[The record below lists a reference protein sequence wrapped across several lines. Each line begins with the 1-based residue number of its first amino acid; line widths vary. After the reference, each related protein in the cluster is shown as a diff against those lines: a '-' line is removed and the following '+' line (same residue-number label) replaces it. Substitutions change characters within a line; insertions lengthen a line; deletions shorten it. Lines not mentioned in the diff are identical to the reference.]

1 MTTPLIEPVTGPRT
15 LAYLAHK
22 LGRHRDRA
30 LVAVTSDL
38 PVPAHSTRR
47 SVSLADLVQAEEA
60 YWVRLT
66 KQGESFTLPVWDGA
80 ARRLWQ
86 AQITVSWW
94 ADNPHLVAAR
104 HLFDCVPLVRRDVET
119 LVHATLTNAHS
130 ADRETLE
137 EKLTASLST
146 PVHLQDIGIT
156 YGHGTLLLI
165 EDAVPEERRA
175 QLHDAQW
182 EVAVTEQNHQVQH
195 ARLTFYRDLVEQGPT
210 ALLAFWL
217 MHRPDDVPRIIE
229 AVQKIAPAP
238 TAGPDPDER
247 HLLALFEGMTGFER
261 QQVRKYTALGL
272 ARAGG
277 EPGRALIEELGL
289 LDVVPHQKDAP

>member
-30 LVAVTSDL
+30 LVTVTDDPL
-38 PVPAHSTRR
+38 AQAHSTRR
-47 SVSLADLVQAEEA
+47 SVSLAQLVQAEEA

-66 KQGESFTLPVWDGA
+66 KQGESFTIPVWNGT

-104 HLFDCVPLVRRDVET
+104 HLFDCVPLVRREIET
-119 LVHATLTNAHS
+119 LVHATLTNAYT

-137 EKLTASLST
+137 DKLTASLST
-146 PVHLQDIGIT
+146 PVHLRDIGIT

-182 EVAVTEQNHQVQH
+182 EIAVAEQNHHVQH
-195 ARLTFYRDLVEQGPT
+195 ARLTFYRDLIEQGPT

-229 AVQKIAPAP
+229 TVQKIAPVP
-238 TAGPDPDER
+238 TAAPEHDEQ
-247 HLLALFEGMTGFER
+247 HLLALFEHMTDFER

-289 LDVVPHQKDAP
+289 TETVPHQKDAP